1 MGNGRNKRFVSIG
14 KKIVWAITFF
24 MFLFIILFSLYIYY
38 SMQKNAMERYE
49 QNVMIDTE
57 IAGNNIDY
65 YVESMIRATKS
76 VYINHPLMEFLKNHH
91 SKKN

>member
-76 VYINHPLMEFLKNHH
+76 VYINHLQ
-91 SKKN
+91 